1 MNNAFEKSK
10 SIRGRGASQNPT
22 NRFETLD
29 IKLEEEFA
37 QDKSAL
43 RTQFFVDHSKS
54 ILVSHDSPDLG
65 FGYSANPYRG
75 CEHGCIYCY
84 ARPTHEY
91 LGFSAGLD
99 FETKIMVKTNA
110 PELLR
115 KELNSAKWQPQTV
128 SLSGVTDCYQPVER
142 KLQLTRRCLE
152 VFAEF
157 RNPVAIITKNQL
169 VTRDLDLLSELAS
182 HQAIAVFVTVTTLKK
197 EITQVLEPR
206 TSSPA
211 GRLETIETLSRAGI
225 PVGVMVAP
233 VIPALTDS
241 EIPTILQAAADAGA
255 RRAAYVMLR
264 LPYGLSELFQNWL
277 SEHFPERK
285 EKILNRLRDLRGGKL
300 YKSEFGS
307 RMRGEGV
314 FAKQVEDVFRISR
327 KKAGLEQPMELSVE
341 SFKRVEGSQLK
352 LF

>member
-1 MNNAFEKSK
+1 MSQTSEKPK
-10 SIRGRGASQNPT
+10 LIRGRGASQNPS
-22 NRFETLD
+22 NRFETLEIELD
-29 IKLEEEFA
+29 EESG
-37 QDKSAL
+37 QDKPSL

-65 FGYSANPYRG
+65 FGYSVNPYRG

-99 FETKIMVKTNA
+99 FETKIMVKTKA

-115 KELNSAKWQPQTV
+115 KELSSAKWRPQTV

-142 KLQLTRRCLE
+142 QLELTRRCLE

-169 VTRDLDLLSELAS
+169 VTRDLDILRELANY
-182 HQAIAVFVTVTTLKK
+182 QAVAVFVTVTTLKK
-197 EITQVLEPR
+197 EITQILEPR

-241 EIPTILQAAADAGA
+241 EIPAILQAAARAGA
-255 RRAAYVMLR
+255 RCAAYVMLR
-264 LPYGLSELFQNWL
+264 LPYGLGELFQNWL

-300 YKSEFGS
+300 YKSDFGS

-314 FAKQVEDVFRISR
+314 FAKQVGDVFKISR
-327 KKAGLEQPMELSVE
+327 KKAGLNQTMELSTE
-341 SFKRVEGSQLK
+341 NFRRAEGAQLK